1 GRELA
6 HPVLQVFH
14 QVSQV
19 LDHVEGDLGLRL
31 DHALHRRAV
40 PEQKL
45 ARLSRLGCDRI
56 LLSGKKSDASKHLAG
71 LHKAEQHL
79 PPVGGELG
87 QLDLAGD
94 QKVKKRGGLILP
106 EADLLP
112 LEPAPPR
119 RLQDPLE
126 PLFIQAHEKLRLSQA
141 LEDELILRPRLVTI
155 RQVFFQAA
163 RLLTLLAPALFHG
176 QPSRCL
182 PVSRR
187 TLPLCFGAK
196 TGIFLYSNLYLRVR
210 PVTSSTLLVVTGDRS
225 LLERSSSMA
234 ARHFDRILPIAAGIA
249 ALAAGLW
256 TSFARLG
263 FTAEGINSLHHGPLM
278 VGGFVGTIIALE

>member
-1 GRELA
+1 
-6 HPVLQVFH
+6 
-14 QVSQV
+14 
-19 LDHVEGDLGLRL
+19 
-31 DHALHRRAV
+31 
-40 PEQKL
+40 
-45 ARLSRLGCDRI
+45 
-56 LLSGKKSDASKHLAG
+56 
-71 LHKAEQHL
+71 
-79 PPVGGELG
+79 
-87 QLDLAGD
+87 
-94 QKVKKRGGLILP
+94 
-106 EADLLP
+106 P

-278 VGGFVGTIIALE
+278 VGGFSARSSPWKGRWRWAGRGAMPRPFSARSARCFSSSRRHFTSPPFSCSSRRWPSLSSSA